1 MAQRSYRSG
10 THRIRAFSSRLG
22 LRARMPY
29 VVAALVL
36 MACAVAFAALRAQGG
51 FELMRGIEQGAE
63 ETASGGDAS
72 GGLEPASEAGAVA
85 QEGGSDSAAVASDEP
100 TADAD
105 DAGARE
111 GPAGPALLA
120 VHVDGAVA
128 EPGVYRVPAGS
139 RAMDAVELAG
149 GLRADADTRL
159 INLAAPLEDGAKVYV
174 PREGETPAEGA
185 IPAEASAAAP
195 AEGGTTALI
204 NVNTATIEELQTL
217 VGIGEATARAIIEER
232 EGSGPFASVDD
243 LLRVSGIG
251 EKKLA
256 KIRDHV
262 CV

>member
-1 MAQRSYRSG
+1 
-10 THRIRAFSSRLG
+10 
-22 LRARMPY
+22 MPY
-29 VVAALVL
+29 VVAVLVL
-36 MACAVAFAALRAQGG
+36 MACAVAFGALRAQGG
-51 FELMRGIEQGAE
+51 FELTRGIEQGAE
-63 ETASGGDAS
+63 ETSSGDDAS
-72 GGLEPASEAGAVA
+72 GGLAPASEDGEDA
-85 QEGGSDSAAVASDEP
+85 QDGGSVLAAAASDVL

-105 DAGARE
+105 DVGVRE
-111 GPAGPALLA
+111 GFAEPSLIA

-128 EPGVYRVPAGS
+128 EPGVYRLPAGS

-149 GLRADADTRL
+149 GLNADADTRL

-185 IPAEASAAAP
+185 IPAEASAVAP
-195 AEGGTTALI
+195 AEGGTTTLI
-204 NVNTATIEELQTL
+204 NVNTATAEELQTL
-217 VGIGEATARAIIEER
+217 VGVGEATARAIIEER